1 MRVLQVMAGAVQGG
15 AETFFVELV
24 SAMQRAG
31 IEQQA
36 VIRHHPERLARLTQA
51 GVPLVQLPFAGRLDP
66 FTPYRLKRLAE
77 RYQPDVAIAWMG
89 RAAQAL
95 PRGKWINV
103 GRLGGWYDL
112 KRFRTCDELVCNT
125 QGLREWCIAQGWP
138 EARVH
143 HIANFSTW
151 HKAPAVRRAD
161 FSTPDDAHVM
171 LALGRLHR
179 NKAFDIA
186 IRALAGLPHTWLW
199 IAGEGDLRPELEKVA
214 RESGVL
220 DRVRF
225 LGWRADKEALFA
237 AADVCLVP
245 SREEPFGNVV
255 LDAWASGKP
264 LVVSDS
270 EGPRQYVRDGIDCL
284 KVPVDD
290 PAALAA
296 AVTRLRNDPALR
308 HKLSVAGYLHWQAT
322 FTEEVAIRNWRTF
335 FERIATACAA

>member
-15 AETFFVELV
+15 AETFYVELV

-36 VIRHHPERLARLTQA
+36 VIRNHPERLARLKQA

-66 FTPYRLKRLAE
+66 FTPFRLRRIAD
-77 RYQPDVAIAWMG
+77 RFQPDVAIAWMG

-112 KRFRTCDELVCNT
+112 KRFRNCDELVCNT
-125 QGLREWCIAQGWP
+125 KGLRDWCVQQGWP
-138 EARVH
+138 ADRVH
-143 HIANFSTW
+143 FIANFSSW
-151 HKAPAVRRAD
+151 HKMEPVNRAE
-161 FSTPDDAHVM
+161 FNTPDDALVL
-171 LALGRLHR
+171 LALGRLHP

-186 IRALAGLPHTWLW
+186 IRALADLPGAYLW
-199 IAGEGDLRPELEKVA
+199 IAGEGELKADLEKTA
-214 RESGVL
+214 QECGVL

-225 LGWRADKEALFA
+225 LGWRADKEALFG
-237 AADVCLVP
+237 AADICLVP
-245 SREEPFGNVV
+245 SRQEPFGNVV

-270 EGPRQYVRDGIDCL
+270 EGPREYVRDGVDCL

-290 PAALAA
+290 APALAA
-296 AVTRLRNDPALR
+296 AIARLRDDPKLR
-308 HKLSVAGYLHWQAT
+308 KKLAVQGYLHWQAT
-322 FTEEVAIRNWRTF
+322 FTEEVAIRNWRAF
-335 FERIATACAA
+335 FDRIRQQCAA